1 MLEAENEF
9 HIDLD
14 FFNSDSF
21 RRILSIEL
29 FKDVED
35 IFERNYKELLNVR
48 DGSGDLKRVIHN
60 FLMSNSTLIDQTR
73 RLIVKCPKIE
83 AEFRLKIS
91 KRYAN
96 SPLNSFVKDLR
107 NYNTHY
113 SLPLIM
119 KQVEIEEGKLIV
131 KGEVMDKNSLLKWR
145 GWSSLSLTFINEQDN
160 SIDIQSTFNDHF
172 NNVAELYNWLNIRL
186 KELYFDDFEKYNNLL
201 KVTSIAKK

>member
-9 HIDLD
+9 HIDLE

-48 DGSGDLKRVIHN
+48 DDSGDLKRVIHN

-83 AEFRLKIS
+83 TEFRLKIS
-91 KRYAN
+91 KKYAN

-119 KQVEIEEGKLIV
+119 KPVEIEEGKLIV